1 MVVALLPV
9 HTVRHP
15 QPLAKSS
22 GGSMAIAMLYGP
34 LYVNY
39 SVDDAD
45 PFLRSTTIICARQ
58 SHKPTP
64 LISKGKLITTYY
76 GSHSLELSVKNGDL
90 IELVPGPSTHE
101 RQQQDFSAGEETHSE
116 TYYLM
121 RNQLCMPAMVRRIVL
136 LDFEWNK
143 VSQHCKPGLEQEQ
156 KSLPGTYISPLL
168 RSHEVSC
175 PLAKFKEWVNWDY
188 RPQFETEYAHTASS
202 VTPYM
207 EML

>member
-1 MVVALLPV
+1 MPYYEAIETGIFWVSQPSAADALCGWSL
-9 HTVRHP
+9 
-15 QPLAKSS
+15 
-22 GGSMAIAMLYGP
+22 LY
-34 LYVNY
+34 Y
-39 SVDDAD
+39 
-45 PFLRSTTIICARQ
+45 PFTQ
-58 SHKPTP
+58 SATP
-64 LISKGKLITTYY
+64 
-76 GSHSLELSVKNGDL
+76 SLSQRVL
-90 IELVPGPSTHE
+90 
-101 RQQQDFSAGEETHSE
+101 
-116 TYYLM
+116 
-121 RNQLCMPAMVRRIVL
+121 RIVL